1 MAKDIGYLDDEEEV
15 ASRKIP
21 PPSPIFLEPPMH
33 AEDPRDRDIRLR
45 QQLLIDE
52 ERKLAATTAKDY
64 KEKFASDYPK
74 AIAIIYSL
82 VSETIRKDLSRAV
95 ENAVPPI
102 TNNETKY
109 RKIRERL
116 QDKWGPNSQKD
127 AEELRRKLT
136 NLQGDARGWDI
147 YLIALDDIIQVLAK
161 TAKRDSANNPLLEP
175 VPLRPPL
182 PRPPINSTLAGF
194 QAHFAADL
202 ANELA
207 WDALHPAGAFQNH
220 KPTDDAIKNIVI
232 MALADSQHECYSSMA
247 NRYRQ
252 TDHATKTWPE
262 LRADVESMI
271 QNNHKGTSKD
281 PDIFSNRH
289 SRRIIYDEVTQ
300 PPQKYI
306 RAARDTSPNHYDPF
320 PPYEPTYYIRDP
332 PTQQSSTRAASYPPN
347 PSTSLAPNRPN
358 CVNCGG
364 DHAGRDCDSLTCS
377 KCQGTFPSAALR
389 QAHYLAAHARVKII
403 APDSSILRKQTKY
416 NTNRNT
422 PPTSPFMQRSAAS
435 TPTDHSYNQ
444 PPSSALPEQAPD
456 DSGYDSVFSNAS
468 TTDYQDPVYDDSA
481 IAADYLREVPPNV

>member
-1 MAKDIGYLDDEEEV
+1 
-15 ASRKIP
+15 
-21 PPSPIFLEPPMH
+21 MH
-33 AEDPRDRDIRLR
+33 VEDPRDRDIRLR

-74 AIAIIYSL
+74 AIAIIYAL

-95 ENAVPPI
+95 ENAVPAI
-102 TNNETKY
+102 TNNEAKY

-147 YLIALDDIIQVLAK
+147 YLIALDDITQVLAK
-161 TAKRDSANNPLLEP
+161 TVKRDSANNPLLEP

-202 ANELA
+202 ANEIA

-252 TDHATKTWPE
+252 TDHANKTWSE
-262 LRADVESMI
+262 LRADIESMI
-271 QNNHKGTSKD
+271 QNNRKGPGYLPRSPQPPNHLRRRLPTPAEVHPRCLRHQPQLLRPIPAVRTHLLPQRRKTTSKLQ
-281 PDIFSNRH
+281 P
-289 SRRIIYDEVTQ
+289 SRVIPTQ
-300 PPQKYI
+300 TKHQPVSKPPQL
-306 RAARDTSPNHYDPF
+306 RQLRRRPRRTRLRQPHLQQMPGNLPFSCAAPSPLPRRTCSCQNHRPGLVHPAQTDQVQHQSQHPSNV
-320 PPYEPTYYIRDP
+320 PIHA
-332 PTQQSSTRAASYPPN
+332 TQRRVN
-347 PSTSLAPNRPN
+347 PNRP
-358 CVNCGG
+358 
-364 DHAGRDCDSLTCS
+364 LI
-377 KCQGTFPSAALR
+377 Q
-389 QAHYLAAHARVKII
+389 
-403 APDSSILRKQTKY
+403 
-416 NTNRNT
+416 
-422 PPTSPFMQRSAAS
+422 PTSSARLAR
-435 TPTDHSYNQ
+435 PG
-444 PPSSALPEQAPD
+444 P
-456 DSGYDSVFSNAS
+456 
-468 TTDYQDPVYDDSA
+468 
-481 IAADYLREVPPNV
+481 R

>member
-95 ENAVPPI
+95 ENAVLPI

-116 QDKWGPNSQKD
+116 QDKWGPNFQKD

-147 YLIALDDIIQVLAK
+147 YLTALDDIIQVLVK
-161 TAKRDSANNPLLEP
+161 TAKCDSANNPLLEP

-232 MALADSQHECYSSMA
+232 MALADSQHECYSGMA

-252 TDHATKTWPE
+252 TDHSTKTWPE

-271 QNNHKGTSKD
+271 QNNHKGTSQD

-320 PPYEPTYYIRDP
+320 PPYEP
-332 PTQQSSTRAASYPPN
+332 N
-347 PSTSLAPNRPN
+347 
-358 CVNCGG
+358 
-364 DHAGRDCDSLTCS
+364 
-377 KCQGTFPSAALR
+377 
-389 QAHYLAAHARVKII
+389 
-403 APDSSILRKQTKY
+403 
-416 NTNRNT
+416 
-422 PPTSPFMQRSAAS
+422 
-435 TPTDHSYNQ
+435 
-444 PPSSALPEQAPD
+444 
-456 DSGYDSVFSNAS
+456 
-468 TTDYQDPVYDDSA
+468 
-481 IAADYLREVPPNV
+481 